1 MSDPRERSPLG
12 GADPAKPGGG
22 AAMSDVDTSSKH
34 VSLVSALQS
43 RRAIV
48 CAGAG
53 GVGKTTVSASLALAA
68 ARLGRRVLVVTIDP
82 SRRLAETLGV
92 SRHLPEPVAL
102 DPARLAAL
110 GVHPPGSLDA
120 WMLDPGIVS
129 DRTVE
134 SFAQTPDDARRL
146 LANPVYQGL
155 SRMTAG
161 MQEFTAVEAM
171 HTFVTTGRYD
181 LVVLDTPPA
190 RNALRFLDA
199 PRRVSA
205 FMDRRIFEAFA
216 PTTAGSGLVR
226 RLAGSVVE
234 KVLDVAL
241 GQNTRKAVQEF
252 FALFGAL
259 LQHLETNQQ
268 TMVRFLRSDAV
279 GFVLVTS
286 PHRAAV
292 DEALALEARCRAI
305 LGVPLLGRVLNQSL
319 AADDDAAPHP
329 AASLFG
335 DEDAATVAAALPVL
349 TRLAEAEQAEITA
362 HRETAVRLER
372 ESGTTWVLPRLPV
385 AASNLEALNAL
396 VERVLKA

>member
-1 MSDPRERSPLG
+1 M
-12 GADPAKPGGG
+12 KPTGLR
-22 AAMSDVDTSSKH
+22 D
-34 VSLVSALQS
+34 ALLTH
-43 RRAIV
+43 RALI

-92 SRHLPEPVAL
+92 SRHLAEPVAL
-102 DPARLAAL
+102 DPVRLAAL
-110 GVHPPGSLDA
+110 GVTPPGSLDA
-120 WMLDPGIVS
+120 WMLDPGLVS
-129 DRTVE
+129 DRTVS
-134 SFAQTPDDARRL
+134 SFADTPDDARRL

-171 HTFVTTGRYD
+171 HTFVMTGRYD

-205 FMDRRIFEAFA
+205 FMDKRIFDAFA
-216 PTTAGSGLVR
+216 PAPADGGFVR
-226 RLAGSVVE
+226 RLAGSAVE

-241 GQNTRKAVQEF
+241 GQSTRKAVQEF
-252 FALFGAL
+252 FGLFGSL
-259 LQHLETNQQ
+259 LLHLEENQKE
-268 TMVRFLRSDAV
+268 MVKFLRSDAV

-292 DEALALEARCRAI
+292 DEALALEARCRAV

-319 AADDDAAPHP
+319 GVDDDAAVWPS
-329 AASLFG
+329 AALFEG
-335 DEDAATVAAALPVL
+335 VDQETVAAALPVL
-349 TRLAEAEQAEITA
+349 TRLAEAEQAEIVA
-362 HRETAVRLER
+362 HREMAERLTH

-385 AASNLEALNAL
+385 AASNLEALNDL
-396 VERVLKA
+396 VERVLRL

>member
-1 MSDPRERSPLG
+1 MSASSG
-12 GADPAKPGGG
+12 GPA
-22 AAMSDVDTSSKH
+22 
-34 VSLVSALQS
+34 SLVELLTT
-43 RRAIV
+43 RRALI

-92 SRHLPEPVAL
+92 ERHLPAPVAL
-102 DPARLAAL
+102 APERLAAL
-110 GVHPPGSLDA
+110 GVAPPGTLDA

-134 SFAQTPDDARRL
+134 AFARTPDDARRL

-161 MQEFTAVEAM
+161 MHEYTAVEAM
-171 HTFVTTGRYD
+171 HTFVTQGRYD

-205 FMDRRIFEAFA
+205 FLDRRIFEAFA
-216 PTTAGSGLVR
+216 PAQGGLIRRVAGG
-226 RLAGSVVE
+226 VVE

-241 GQNTRKAVQEF
+241 GQATRRAVQEF
-252 FALFGAL
+252 FGLFGTL
-259 LQHLETNQQ
+259 LKHLEGNQKQ
-268 TMVRFLRSDAV
+268 MVDFLRSDAV
-279 GFVLVTS
+279 AFVLVTS

-292 DEALALEARCRAI
+292 EEALALEARCRQV
-305 LGVPLLGRVLNQSL
+305 LGIALTGRVLNQSL
-319 AADDDAAPHP
+319 GADADDARWPE
-329 AASLFG
+329 ASLFAA
-335 DEDAATVAAALPVL
+335 DAPSPSALAAALPLL
-349 TRLAEAEQAEITA
+349 TGLADAEAAEIAAHRAVAARLAQA
-362 HRETAVRLER
+362 
-372 ESGTTWVLPRLPV
+372 SGPTWVLPRLPA
-385 AASNLEALNAL
+385 AASTLEALDGL
-396 VERVLKA
+396 VTRILRS